1 MRPIAL
7 AICTP
12 LLICSVAAFA
22 AWHEAVSDHFVIYAN
37 DSERDVTHFSRRLER
52 FRAAMES
59 GFPPRFEKPS
69 PSNRLT
75 IYIVRDATEVA
86 ELYPGDAGGGLLVG
100 FFVPR
105 AGASV
110 SVIAPVDAGGVRMTR
125 SESWLFHAYA
135 NQFRHEN
142 IGYAAPSWYG
152 AGFAEYFSAV
162 RFFED
167 GSVGIG
173 LPASHRAREI
183 RSSIRV
189 SLTQVLDPDAYAS
202 RKGGRYDNFQGQS
215 WLLFHYLYSDEIRK
229 EQLVDYLERLTGGE
243 RALDAARGAF
253 GDLAQLDRALHAY
266 FRRPRLPFTRIPAD
280 ALTIG
285 PVAVRKLNE
294 AESAS
299 IPIRIRSQAGV
310 DELDAVE
317 VVTDARALAARYPDE
332 PEVLAALAAA
342 EFDAG
347 NDDAAIA
354 AADSTLNLNPTQV
367 NALIVKGRALF
378 RIARESGDR
387 ASWANARS
395 HWELVR
401 TVEADHPIALFYL
414 YLSFIEQGQPPEQ
427 NAVEGL
433 ERALRLAPYD
443 TRIRLATAR
452 QQMNEQRFAAV
463 VQTLAPWIFDSR
475 LADDSAALEM
485 LDAARREFESGAP

>member
-22 AWHEAVSDHFVIYAN
+22 AWHEAASAHFVIYAN
-37 DSERDVTHFSRRLER
+37 DSERDVTQFSRRLER

-59 GFPPRFEKPS
+59 VLPPRFEKLS

-75 IYIVRDATEVA
+75 IYIVRNTTEVA
-86 ELYPGDAGGGLLVG
+86 ELYPGDAGGRSLVG

-105 AGASV
+105 PGASV
-110 SVIAPVDAGGVRMTR
+110 SVIAPVAAGGVRMTR
-125 SESWLFHAYA
+125 SEHWLFHAYA
-135 NQFRHEN
+135 HQFGYEN
-142 IGYAAPSWYG
+142 IEYAAPSWYR
-152 AGFAEYFSAV
+152 AGFAEYFSVV

-202 RKGGRYDNFQGQS
+202 RKGGRYDNFYGQS

-229 EQLVDYLERLTGGE
+229 GQMVDYLERLTAGE
-243 RALDAARGAF
+243 RALDAARAAF

-266 FRRPRLPFTRIPAD
+266 FRQPRLPFTRIPAD

-285 PVAVRKLNE
+285 PVAVRRLSE

-310 DELDAVE
+310 DPLEAAELAA
-317 VVTDARALAARYPDE
+317 DARALAARYPDE
-332 PEVLAALAAA
+332 PEVLAALALA
-342 EFDAG
+342 EFDAL

-354 AADSTLNLNPTQV
+354 AADRTLNINPTQI
-367 NALIVKGRALF
+367 NALVGKGRALS
-378 RIARESGDR
+378 RIARESGDPAAW
-387 ASWANARS
+387 ASARS
-395 HWELVR
+395 HWESVR
-401 TVEADHPIALFYL
+401 RFEADHPIALFHL
-414 YLSFIEQGQPPEQ
+414 YMSFIEQGQPPEQ
-427 NAVEGL
+427 DAVEGL

-452 QQMNEQRFAAV
+452 QQLNDQRFAAV
-463 VQTLAPWIFDSR
+463 VQTLAPWIFDPR
-475 LADDSAALEM
+475 LADDSAAREM
-485 LDAARREFESGAP
+485 LDTARRALESGVP